1 MELNVSTQDRAQ
13 YLRMSPPGSAEGY
26 LVHYFGGREGHSLL
40 IGAPMENGQ
49 PIDIQV
55 GQTFAFKG
63 FFGQSI
69 YRFTAR
75 VLEVCSSPFPYLH
88 IEWPD
93 PARVE
98 STLVRAHRRITLD
111 QPCSA
116 IYTGTHGHE
125 QKISAHLSNLSCGG
139 AEIGLMDAL
148 PEALNILRLAFRVAL
163 TDERY
168 LIELNA
174 RIVGERH
181 VDPNQFHLYRY
192 GLCFEQVPRETHLL
206 LYAFVQDQQLAA
218 LEVPPFA
225 RK

>member
-1 MELNVSTQDRAQ
+1 MELDISTKEHAQ
-13 YLRMSPPGSAEGY
+13 YLRMIPPGATEGY
-26 LVHYFGGREGHSLL
+26 LVQYFGGVEGRSLL
-40 IGAPMENGQ
+40 VSAPQENGAPIEIHPGQ
-49 PIDIQV
+49 L
-55 GQTFAFKG
+55 FAFKG

-75 VLEVCSSPFPYLH
+75 VLEVCERPYPYLH

-93 PARVE
+93 PTRVE
-98 STLVRAHRRITLD
+98 ATVVRAHRRITLD
-111 QPCSA
+111 QPCSV
-116 IYTGTHGHE
+116 IYTGVHGHE

-148 PEALNILRLAFRVAL
+148 PEALNLLRLSFRVTL
-163 TDERY
+163 TEERY
-168 LIELNA
+168 QIELNA

-192 GLCFEQVPRETHLL
+192 GLCFEQAPRETHLL

-218 LEVPPFA
+218 LEMPPFT